1 MIKIEHTLFA
11 LPFTISSALLA
22 ANYIGFQNVPYINF
36 LWIVLCML
44 GARSAGMS
52 LNRIIDTKIDAANP
66 RTASR
71 ELPSGKLSKTQAWIF
86 TFVSFAVLVY
96 SAFQLPRLCQIL
108 LPIAL
113 TWLFAYSYMKRISF
127 LSHLFLG
134 TTLGGATLGAWIAVT
149 NAVDNLAPVYLS
161 LAVVFW
167 VCGFDIIYATQDYEF
182 DRTQKLHSIPAKFGV
197 DKAIKISRF
206 CHLLTP
212 IFLYLCGEVLG
223 LGLYYKLGILAVIA
237 ASIYEQKLV
246 KQGKIEAAFFTVNSW
261 VSVLIMISVILDLVL
276 NQAIL

>member
-22 ANYIGFQNVPYINF
+22 ASYVGFQNVPYINF

-52 LNRIIDTKIDAANP
+52 LNRIIDSKIDAANP

-86 TFVSFAVLVY
+86 TFISLAVLIY

-113 TWLFAYSYMKRISF
+113 IWLFAYSYMKRISF

-167 VCGFDIIYATQDYEF
+167 VCGFDIIYSTQDCDF
-182 DRTQKLHSIPAKFGV
+182 DRKHKLHSIPAKFGI

-223 LGLYYKLGILAVIA
+223 LGLYYKVGILGVIA

-261 VSVLIMISVILDLVL
+261 VSVLILLTVIMDL
-276 NQAIL
+276 IL

>member
-22 ANYIGFQNVPYINF
+22 ANYVGFENVPYINF

-86 TFVSFAVLVY
+86 TIISLAVLVY

-113 TWLFAYSYMKRISF
+113 LWLFAYSYMKRISF

-182 DRTQKLHSIPAKFGV
+182 DRAQKLHSIPAKFGV
-197 DKAIKISRF
+197 DKAIKVSRF

-212 IFLYLCGEVLG
+212 LFLYLCGEVLG
-223 LGLYYKLGILAVIA
+223 LGIYYKLGILGVIA

-246 KQGKIEAAFFTVNSW
+246 KQGKIEAAFFKVNSW
-261 VSVLIMISVILDLVL
+261 VSVWVMVSVILDLKF
-276 NQAIL
+276 